1 MYPSLVSVF
10 RKQTSCPS
18 AEMLLC
24 YGSDELS
31 SEQQERVAS
40 HLNVCEF
47 CEAELQLL
55 TECPAIEEDCPLAE
69 MPLNLRC
76 LAEALLHGDLK
87 IVEVYAEVAYEKE
100 PLTLTDA

>member
-10 RKQTSCPS
+10 RKQSSCPS

-24 YGSDELS
+24 YRLDDLS
-31 SEQQERVAS
+31 SEQRARVTS
-40 HLNVCEF
+40 HLGICEF

-55 TECPAIEEDCPLAE
+55 TEYRAIEEECPLAE

-87 IVEVYAEVAYEKE
+87 SVEIYAEVAYEKE

>member
-10 RKQTSCPS
+10 RKQTGCPS

-24 YGSDELS
+24 YRSDELS
-31 SEQQERVAS
+31 DAQRRRVMS
-40 HLNVCEF
+40 HLDVCEF
-47 CEAELQLL
+47 CEAEFQLL
-55 TECPAIEEDCPLAE
+55 SECPAIEEECPLAE

-87 IVEVYAEVAYEKE
+87 SVEVYAEAAYEKE

>member
-24 YGSDELS
+24 YRSDELS
-31 SEQQERVAS
+31 AQQRERVAS

-55 TECPAIEEDCPLAE
+55 IEYPATWEECPLAE
-69 MPLNLRC
+69 MPLNLRY

-87 IVEVYAEVAYEKE
+87 SVKIYAEAAYEKE

>member
-24 YGSDELS
+24 YHSDELS
-31 SEQQERVAS
+31 AHQRERVAS
-40 HLNVCEF
+40 HLNICEF

-55 TECPAIEEDCPLAE
+55 TEYPASWEECPRVE
-69 MPLNLRC
+69 MPLNLRL

-87 IVEVYAEVAYEKE
+87 SVEVYAEAAYDKE

>member
-1 MYPSLVSVF
+1 
-10 RKQTSCPS
+10 
-18 AEMLLC
+18 MLLC
-24 YGSDELS
+24 YRSDDLS
-31 SEQQERVAS
+31 SEQRARVAS
-40 HLNVCEF
+40 HLGICEF

-55 TECPAIEEDCPLAE
+55 TEYPAIEEECPLAE

-87 IVEVYAEVAYEKE
+87 SVEVYAEVAYEKE